1 MKTRR
6 ANVSATPTEFGMSE
20 QNNGNSSPDHDYQR
34 SIIPSAVDLQCL
46 PEIPRSKLLKR
57 NEGNSGKTEE
67 LAGYDLIA
75 NENPI
80 TDRSL
85 PDLPKLALPQLER
98 GGEDSSV
105 EAGDSEVYYSTASET
120 TSCLPPTHPKRPKL
134 SIRVSKTSANNSKYE
149 YDYAT
154 TDGTSDH
161 GGRMFNESN
170 MKLIFKLKPGL
181 IYNRWMGRI
190 VTREG
195 TQKCVVMTTV
205 REKFIRRQMLLWKL
219 FVKNTL
225 DLPVTKKHLVKVE
238 GFGLMTEKVYLIQEY
253 VECQTLESRLTDAN
267 STVTSSK
274 PLYMTE
280 AVGLISGILEGMNV
294 IQSHGFLHPG
304 LSTKKILIHKDGFC
318 KLYDFCLDEDAVKI
332 SSLKK
337 SKVKHSLNL
346 FAPEVWRDN
355 KYNKMS
361 DVWSTAVVIWEI
373 VSNGSHPFGGDQDG
387 EVASNVDPT
396 LLKDRHAIFTEH
408 LRNNALYRC
417 FNEDWKKR
425 PTIQQLRESYFKV
438 FDVIEDGSYE
448 TPRLDLYT
456 SMNPNSNSKGRK
468 DVYQDQ
474 YSIVY

>member
-6 ANVSATPTEFGMSE
+6 ANVSATLTEFGMSE

-80 TDRSL
+80 TERSL

-105 EAGDSEVYYSTASET
+105 EDGDSEVYYSTASET

-134 SIRVSKTSANNSKYE
+134 SIRVSPTSASNSKYE

-154 TDGTSDH
+154 TDGTTDH

-181 IYNRWMGRI
+181 MYNRWMGSI

-195 TQKCVVMTTV
+195 TQKCVVMTTA
-205 REKFIRRQMLLWKL
+205 REKFIRRQVLLWKL

-267 STVTSSK
+267 SAVTSSK

-280 AVGLISGILEGMNV
+280 AVGLISGILEGMYV

-304 LSTKKILIHKDGFC
+304 FSTKKILIHKDGFC

-337 SKVKHSLNL
+337 SKVEYSLNL

-373 VSNGSHPFGGDQDG
+373 VSNGSHPFGCDQDG
-387 EVASNVDPT
+387 EVAPNVDPT
-396 LLKDRHAIFTEH
+396 LLKERHAIFTEH
-408 LRNNALYRC
+408 LRNNALYTC

-425 PTIQQLRESYFKV
+425 PTIQQLRESYFQV

-456 SMNPNSNSKGRK
+456 SMNPNSNGKGRQ